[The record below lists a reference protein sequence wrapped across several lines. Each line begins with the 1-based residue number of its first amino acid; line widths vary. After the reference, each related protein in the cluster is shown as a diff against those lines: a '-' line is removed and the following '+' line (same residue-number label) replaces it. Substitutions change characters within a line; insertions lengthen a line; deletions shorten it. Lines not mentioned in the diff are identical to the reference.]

1 LTGGGVVAVAAPRQ
15 RVARRAMHCIFDVA
29 VTLDSEYEKMM
40 AEYLQAA
47 HVQEVV
53 DILLELDNTSSRHY
67 SIAISLHDVLDW
79 DGARGAWLGAVQRSV
94 MAAHEDG
101 HFMSVKPSV
110 HARLYR
116 LPHCTELRKLNV
128 SSLRADDSNCL
139 IQVPGTVIRTGQ
151 LKMLQLSR
159 EYECAKC
166 KFRHT
171 VRAELEER
179 HQMSLPAECTASGGT
194 GKPCGGT
201 KFELVDGS
209 EECHDYQE
217 VRIQEQVH
225 RLLVGSIP
233 RSITLLLQDDLIDAC
248 KPGDDITVV
257 GTLRKR
263 WRPLSRGN
271 RPDAELAIDALHV
284 HVHNDEVGS
293 ARVSRELGAEF
304 EAWWRARREAGMPL
318 KARDEIVAM
327 ACPSLAGM
335 YLVKLGLLLT
345 LIGGVSHTDASSM
358 RVRGESHL
366 LLVGDAGTGKS
377 ALLRHAAR
385 LSPRSVLT
393 TGIGATSAGLTCTAI
408 REPGGEWMLEAG
420 ALVLA
425 DGGVCAIDEFDSIRE
440 HDRGA
445 IHEAMEQQTLS
456 VAKAGLVCKLRTK
469 CSVFAACNPKGK
481 GCEL

>member
-1 LTGGGVVAVAAPRQ
+1 
-15 RVARRAMHCIFDVA
+15 
-29 VTLDSEYEKMM
+29 
-40 AEYLQAA
+40 
-47 HVQEVV
+47 
-53 DILLELDNTSSRHY
+53 
-67 SIAISLHDVLDW
+67 
-79 DGARGAWLGAVQRSV
+79 
-94 MAAHEDG
+94 
-101 HFMSVKPSV
+101 
-110 HARLYR
+110 
-116 LPHCTELRKLNV
+116 
-128 SSLRADDSNCL
+128 
-139 IQVPGTVIRTGQ
+139 
-151 LKMLQLSR
+151 
-159 EYECAKC
+159 
-166 KFRHT
+166 
-171 VRAELEER
+171 
-179 HQMSLPAECTASGGT
+179 
-194 GKPCGGT
+194 
-201 KFELVDGS
+201 
-209 EECHDYQE
+209 
-217 VRIQEQVH
+217 
-225 RLLVGSIP
+225 
-233 RSITLLLQDDLIDAC
+233 
-248 KPGDDITVV
+248 
-257 GTLRKR
+257 
-263 WRPLSRGN
+263 
-271 RPDAELAIDALHV
+271 
-284 HVHNDEVGS
+284 
-293 ARVSRELGAEF
+293 
-304 EAWWRARREAGMPL
+304 MPL

-481 GCEL
+481 GYDHDRSISVNTGLPSPLLSRFDVVLLLLDKSRAGGGRSEEHDRDVAQRGAAGARSQG